1 MAMVMKAAILAAALV
16 GLAGSLT
23 TAVAAEPSTKSHRQL
38 YEDARD
44 SVVTLYMHSKDTGR
58 IASGFFVSDHV
69 VATNYHIIREMTE
82 GYARL
87 TGLPDRYRVV
97 GVVAAAPEHDLAL
110 LAIADA
116 RVRPLPLA
124 DENAAM
130 VGDDMFVIGNPY
142 GQAEGTFTCGMVS
155 NFARFDNSLYMLFT
169 APICPGNSGGPILD
183 ARGQVIGMVSGSKVN
198 SQNFNRGVPVRYLK
212 ALDLTAPPVPLEE
225 YTKRATSTKPQ
236 VS

>member
-1 MAMVMKAAILAAALV
+1 MAKSVKVALLAAALV
-16 GLAGSLT
+16 VLTGSFT
-23 TAVAAEPSTKSHRQL
+23 TALAAEPPEKSHRQL
-38 YEDARD
+38 YEDAKD
-44 SVVTLYMHSKDTGR
+44 AVVTLYMHSKDTGR

-69 VATNYHIIREMTE
+69 VATNYHIVREMTE
-82 GYARL
+82 GYARI
-87 TGLPDRYRVV
+87 TGLPDKYRVT

-116 RVRPLPLA
+116 RVSPLPLA

-169 APICPGNSGGPILD
+169 APICPGNSGGPILN
-183 ARGQVIGMVSGSKVN
+183 AAGQVIGMVSGSKRN

-212 ALDLTAPPVPLEE
+212 ALDLRAPAVPLEE
-225 YTKRATSTKPQ
+225 YTKRATTAKPQ